1 MPTAAGAPDRRRLG
15 WLWAGAVLFAVSTFL
30 AFTQSPRPNPLQP
43 SAAFPSLD
51 WWKHPIE
58 RNAMWRLDG
67 VTTDI
72 HGVFAL
78 PDGRHAWA
86 VGSNGTILATADGGA
101 SWGPQTSNTTE
112 DLYSVAFVD
121 AQRGWAVGRRGMIL
135 ATADGGASWAPQTSN
150 TTKSLNSVAFV
161 DQQRGWAV
169 GRRGTILATA
179 DGGASWAP
187 QTSHTTEDLYSVA
200 FVDQQR
206 CWAVGRRGMILA
218 TADGGASWAPRTSNT
233 TELLRS
239 VAFVDA
245 QRGWAVGWNG
255 TILATADGGASWGPQ
270 TSHTTE
276 RLESVAF
283 VDQQRGWAVGRN
295 GPILATV
302 DGGASWAPQ
311 TSNTTESLFSVGFVD
326 QQRGWA
332 VGSNGTILATA
343 DGGASWAPQTSHT
356 TEYLYSVAFVDA
368 QRGWAVGANGRI
380 LATADGGASWEPRTS
395 NTTEYLYSVAFV
407 DAQRGWA
414 VGSNG
419 TILATAD
426 GGASWAPRT
435 SNTTVD
441 LDSVAFV
448 DQQRGWAV
456 GRRGTILAT
465 ADGGASW
472 APQTSNTTE
481 WLGSVAFVDAQRGW
495 AVGSTILATSDGG
508 ASWAPR
514 TSHTT
519 EYLYSVGFVDAQRGW
534 AVGGNG
540 TILATTDGGASWAPQ
555 TTNTTEYLYSVAF
568 VDAQRGW
575 AVGERGTILATA
587 DGGASWVPRT
597 SNTTEYLL
605 SVGFVDQQRAWAV
618 GQRGTILATA
628 DGGTSWGD
636 ARLPY
641 DKWPAPW
648 YYLTLLGVGL
658 LIRESL
664 RRPAPIEQPAKS
676 VEDRLLSDRPL
687 ESPRQDVLDLQGIA
701 LSLSRFLRNENT
713 QPPLTIAITG
723 EWGSGKSSL
732 MNLLQRDLERWGF
745 RPVWFNAWHH
755 QKEEYLL
762 PSLLQSIRAQAAP
775 SLWRPEGWGF
785 RLRLLSMRG
794 WRHWVPSAIVV
805 GVFSASLAG
814 FIVQGGPSNLPG
826 SLAEVSALL
835 KSLYGVHIQKIG
847 TTLTVIVSA
856 IGLLTMLTKALKAF
870 GVNPARLLAT
880 ESSRASSRDLN
891 AKTHFRRRFATEFKD
906 VTEALGPRRMLIF
919 IDDLDRCQPEN
930 VLDVLEGVNFLVS
943 SGDCYVVMGLSRNQ
957 VEACVGLGFKE
968 IAEEVEAFEGKSPE
982 TSAGDQRARERR
994 IEYAR
999 QYLRKLINIEIPVP
1013 KVSGQQAQQ
1022 LLTGGQAAAG
1032 EEATHPL
1039 SWKIANRAW
1048 AALKPALPIA
1058 ALALVTAGP
1067 FYLVQWW
1074 DEQSK
1079 RPPAAPIVVAPGTG
1093 GGDSG
1098 SATPGLA
1105 ARGQTAPG
1113 SLSTKQ
1119 EQTSDVVFIPG
1130 QEPTGKPLALILL
1143 LALPVF
1149 LVAAW
1154 WAFGQRPELI
1164 VKDSPD
1170 FQKALEIW
1178 RTVIHSKA
1186 TTPRDLKR
1194 FLNRLRYLAMRQ
1206 RPQEPTATYGEK
1218 VLEKLASVLGKRTTK
1233 TPGEDPRNTLPES
1246 HLVAL
1251 AALDASGL
1259 VESKNDFQKA
1269 LTVHRIRLDEGWYKP
1284 LTVFEEAIERHKAAF
1299 EEKSGA
1305 LSQEHRTAYLQ
1316 LAAGIHV
1323 D

>member
-1 MPTAAGAPDRRRLG
+1 M
-15 WLWAGAVLFAVSTFL
+15 
-30 AFTQSPRPNPLQP
+30 
-43 SAAFPSLD
+43 
-51 WWKHPIE
+51 
-58 RNAMWRLDG
+58 
-67 VTTDI
+67 
-72 HGVFAL
+72 
-78 PDGRHAWA
+78 
-86 VGSNGTILATADGGA
+86 
-101 SWGPQTSNTTE
+101 
-112 DLYSVAFVD
+112 AFVD
-121 AQRGWAVGRRGMIL
+121 AQRGWAAGWNGTIL
-135 ATADGGASWAPQTSN
+135 ATSDGGASWVPQTSN
-150 TTKSLNSVAFV
+150 TSEHLWSVAFA
-161 DQQRGWAV
+161 DGQRGWAV
-169 GRRGTILATA
+169 GGRGTILATA
-179 DGGASWAP
+179 DGGASW
-187 QTSHTTEDLYSVA
+187 E
-200 FVDQQR
+200 
-206 CWAVGRRGMILA
+206 
-218 TADGGASWAPRTSNT
+218 
-233 TELLRS
+233 
-239 VAFVDA
+239 
-245 QRGWAVGWNG
+245 
-255 TILATADGGASWGPQ
+255 
-270 TSHTTE
+270 
-276 RLESVAF
+276 
-283 VDQQRGWAVGRN
+283 
-295 GPILATV
+295 
-302 DGGASWAPQ
+302 PQ
-311 TSNTTESLFSVGFVD
+311 TSNTTE
-326 QQRGWA
+326 
-332 VGSNGTILATA
+332 
-343 DGGASWAPQTSHT
+343 
-356 TEYLYSVAFVDA
+356 YLLSAAFVD
-368 QRGWAVGANGRI
+368 G
-380 LATADGGASWEPRTS
+380 
-395 NTTEYLYSVAFV
+395 
-407 DAQRGWA
+407 
-414 VGSNG
+414 
-419 TILATAD
+419 
-426 GGASWAPRT
+426 
-435 SNTTVD
+435 
-441 LDSVAFV
+441 
-448 DQQRGWAV
+448 
-456 GRRGTILAT
+456 
-465 ADGGASW
+465 
-472 APQTSNTTE
+472 
-481 WLGSVAFVDAQRGW
+481 
-495 AVGSTILATSDGG
+495 
-508 ASWAPR
+508 
-514 TSHTT
+514 
-519 EYLYSVGFVDAQRGW
+519 QRGW

-555 TTNTTEYLYSVAF
+555 TSNTTEYLRSVAFVDQQRGWAVGHNGTILATADGGASWAPQTSNTTEGLSSVAF

-575 AVGERGTILATA
+575 AVGSKGTILATA
-587 DGGASWVPRT
+587 DGGASWDNP
-597 SNTTEYLL
+597 
-605 SVGFVDQQRAWAV
+605 
-618 GQRGTILATA
+618 
-628 DGGTSWGD
+628 
-636 ARLPY
+636 RLPY

-664 RRPAPIEQPAKS
+664 RKPPPVEQPTKS

-785 RLRLLSMRG
+785 RLRLLSLRG
-794 WRHWVPSAIVV
+794 WRHWVPSALAV
-805 GVFSASLAG
+805 GVFSASLAA
-814 FIVQGGPSNLPG
+814 FLIQGGLPG
-826 SLAEVSALL
+826 SLDEVRGLFHNI
-835 KSLYGVHIQKIG
+835 YQNIQKIG
-847 TTLTVIVSA
+847 TTLTVIVSS

-891 AKTHFRRRFATEFKD
+891 AKTHFRRRFAAEFKD

-982 TSAGDQRARERR
+982 TSAGDQRARQRR

-1013 KVSGQQAQQ
+1013 KVSGQQAQR
-1022 LLTGGQAAAG
+1022 LLTGGKAAAG
-1032 EEATHPL
+1032 EQASHPL
-1039 SWKIANRAW
+1039 SWKIANRVW
-1048 AALKPALPIA
+1048 ATLKPVLPIT

-1067 FYLVQWW
+1067 AYLVHWW
-1074 DEQSK
+1074 DEQSE
-1079 RPPAAPIVVAPGTG
+1079 RPLAAPIVVARGTG

-1098 SATPGLA
+1098 SAIAGLA
-1105 ARGQTAPG
+1105 ASGQTAPG
-1113 SLSTKQ
+1113 SPSTEQ
-1119 EQTSDVVFIPG
+1119 ERTSDVVFIPG

-1149 LVAAW
+1149 VVAAW
-1154 WAFGQRPELI
+1154 WAFSQRPELI

-1186 TTPRDLKR
+1186 ATPRDLKR

-1233 TPGEDPRNTLPES
+1233 TPSEGPRNTLAES

-1259 VESKNDFQKA
+1259 VEA
-1269 LTVHRIRLDEGWYKP
+1269 A
-1284 LTVFEEAIERHKAAF
+1284 FEETLEQHKAAF

-1305 LSQEHRTAYLQ
+1305 LSPDHRTAYLH